1 VQLREAT
8 LGDLAEKGPRDL
20 LQALEEGAE
29 SGLLRLSDRSG
40 REGQVWLKGGR
51 VIDAALDH
59 KAGEA
64 ALYPMLRWTEGRFPF
79 EPGSTDRPERMGL
92 STRALLLEGERRQ
105 VVFESL
111 VRRFP
116 PPSTP
121 LEIDYLLLSDRLAEI
136 PDEMNGVL
144 KLVDGRRTVGEILDG
159 SGLDDLVA
167 ASIVAKLLAEEIV
180 RPVPAAGA
188 APGEAVGRAR
198 GEASAEPAAAW
209 FTAPA
214 AEGERPA
221 DASRAPSGAGP
232 RPPRVV
238 RFPAPR
244 RPSVARRTPLPVE
257 PPAAPPPPPD
267 PTPGPSPEAPP
278 ATVAEPVRRER
289 VPALAAALAVLLIV
303 ALALGVLL
311 KHSGQKPSAAPP
323 GPAAP
328 ARTPPLEPPGPAR

>member
-1 VQLREAT
+1 MQLREAT

-20 LQALEEGAE
+20 LQALEGGAE

-40 REGQVWLKGGR
+40 REGRVWLRGGR
-51 VIDAALDH
+51 VIDAALEH

-64 ALYPMLRWTEGRFPF
+64 ALYPMLRWTEGRFAF
-79 EPGSTDRPERMGL
+79 EPGSTDRPERIGL

-105 VVFESL
+105 AVFQGL
-111 VRRFP
+111 ARRFP
-116 PPSTP
+116 PASTP

-144 KLVDGRRTVGEILDG
+144 KLVDGRRTVEEILLE

-180 RPVPAAGA
+180 RPVPAASA
-188 APGEAVGRAR
+188 SPGEAPGRAR
-198 GEASAEPAAAW
+198 GEPSAEPAAW

-221 DASRAPSGAGP
+221 DGSRAQAGSGP

-238 RFPAPR
+238 RFPAPP
-244 RPSVARRTPLPVE
+244 RPSVARRPPLPIE
-257 PPAAPPPPPD
+257 PPAAPPPPSPD
-267 PTPGPSPEAPP
+267 PPRPLPEGPR
-278 ATVAEPVRRER
+278 ATVEEPARRER

-311 KHSGQKPSAAPP
+311 KHSGQKAPVAPP